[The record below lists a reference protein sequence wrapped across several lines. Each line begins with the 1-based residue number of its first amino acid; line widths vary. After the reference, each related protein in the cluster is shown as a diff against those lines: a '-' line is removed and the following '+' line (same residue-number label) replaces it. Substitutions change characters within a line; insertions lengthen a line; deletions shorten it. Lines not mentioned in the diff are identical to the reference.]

1 MKELLSKYNLLPK
14 TIIFIGLPMLFWVLG
29 DFPRRTTLKE
39 SFSIITL
46 LAFSLMIGQFFLTSG
61 YRAIHK
67 ELKMSNLNRI
77 HKAIGYIFTIVLFV
91 HPFLIVV
98 PRFFE
103 SGVAPLEAFWT
114 IITSFNSLGVVLG
127 LIAWVLMLAIGVTSI
142 IRNKLS
148 MSYKTWRMIHGVL
161 SILFIAI
168 ATWHA
173 TDLGRH
179 TNLATSIFL
188 IIISTSGILLLLKTY
203 FIRTSKKT
211 ELKENEKR

>member
-1 MKELLSKYNLLPK
+1 MKEIINKYNLIPK
-14 TIIFIGLPMLFWVLG
+14 IIVFIGLPILFWALG

-46 LAFSLMIGQFFLTSG
+46 LAFSLMIGQFFLTQG

-67 ELKMSNLNRI
+67 ELKMSNLNKI
-77 HKAIGYIFTIVLFV
+77 HKAIGYIFAIVLFI

-98 PRFFE
+98 PRYFE

-114 IITSFNSLGVVLG
+114 IITSFNSIGVILG
-127 LIAWVLMLAIGVTSI
+127 LIAWVLMLTIGVTSI

-148 MSYKTWRMIHGVL
+148 MSYKTWRIIHGVL

-188 IIISTSGILLLLKTY
+188 IIISTSGVLLMLKTY
-203 FIRTSKKT
+203 FIRNSKKQS
-211 ELKENEKR
+211 